1 MDQSAGLNPNSAASS
16 LFGVNFLSGVDAYRN
31 VERAIKYGVLFL
43 VLVFAAFFLFELL
56 SSLKI
61 HPFQYAL
68 VGAALCLFY
77 LGLLSLSEF
86 VRFGLAYLTASAV
99 TTLLIW
105 FYCAKVLK
113 SGKRT
118 VIIVGLL
125 AAIYTFLYTA
135 LQLQDYSLLFGTAG
149 LFLVL
154 AVIFY
159 LTRNIDW
166 YARDLD

>member
-1 MDQSAGLNPNSAASS
+1 MSAL
-16 LFGVNFLSGVDAYRN
+16 R
-31 VERAIKYGVLFL
+31 
-43 VLVFAAFFLFELL
+43 
-56 SSLKI
+56 I

-86 VRFGLAYLTASAV
+86 ISFGRSYLASSAI

-105 FYCAKVLK
+105 FYSAKMLN

-125 AAIYTFLYTA
+125 AAIYGFLYIT

-154 AVIFY
+154 TVAFL

-166 YARDLD
+166 A

>member
-1 MDQSAGLNPNSAASS
+1 M
-16 LFGVNFLSGVDAYRN
+16 
-31 VERAIKYGVLFL
+31 
-43 VLVFAAFFLFELL
+43 
-56 SSLKI
+56 
-61 HPFQYAL
+61 
-68 VGAALCLFY
+68 
-77 LGLLSLSEF
+77 
-86 VRFGLAYLTASAV
+86 
-99 TTLLIW
+99 
-105 FYCAKVLK
+105 LK